1 MPREIDEAFVEE
13 AIEQYRK
20 IEALREEFEKAVVDV
35 EVTVRSPDG
44 LVEIVVTGAGEFR
57 EVKISEAA
65 IDPDKGT
72 EELAKSVLAACKAAS
87 QAEEWARN
95 KLYEDRFRDY
105 HPLQLPASARGRPGS
120 SR

>member
-20 IEALREEFEKAVVDV
+20 IEALREEFDKAVVDV

-57 EVKISEAA
+57 EVKIADEAVA
-65 IDPDKGT
+65 AKGT
-72 EELAKSVLAACKAAS
+72 EELAKSVLAACKAAA

-105 HPLQLPASARGRPGS
+105 RPLRLH
-120 SR
+120 